1 MQAYLNFSGCLT
13 KNITFCQK
21 VCPLQSLTHVCHIDK
36 MGLYD
41 HPWRPVISQSNL
53 RNSVQIHKL
62 CEDHFDM
69 IRKLCGQNFI
79 DQ

>member
-1 MQAYLNFSGCLT
+1 MG
-13 KNITFCQK
+13 
-21 VCPLQSLTHVCHIDK
+21 VC
-36 MGLYD
+36 D

-53 RNSVQIHKL
+53 RNFVQIRKL

-69 IRKLCGQNFI
+69 IRKLCGQDFI